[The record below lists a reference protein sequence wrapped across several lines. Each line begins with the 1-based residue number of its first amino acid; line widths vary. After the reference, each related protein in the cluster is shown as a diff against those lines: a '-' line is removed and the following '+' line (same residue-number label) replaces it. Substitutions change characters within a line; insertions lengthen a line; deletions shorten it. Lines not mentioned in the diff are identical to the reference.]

1 MTSKL
6 KRGKT
11 RIIHEECLL
20 LFSWWY
26 IRLLYISVD
35 NLSNINNFIV
45 IFNPNCCFL
54 LLDVSQVGFAL
65 LCLRKK
71 CKIIYAC
78 DDHKTSRNAIYGP
91 HSLLI
96 EIFNIGLSIAP
107 FCRKEFVLQSNANTT
122 TKVTQRLK
130 HSQSFGF
137 FRHGKGSSVI
147 CSHAL
152 RLSFRPRV
160 FPLWQETVLWILR
173 VLALYPNAWMS
184 GLSLRLLS
192 LCWLPKYSSSGSWQN
207 RSVSTNS
214 VPSWR
219 RNLVASIAE
228 WAVILMPSCVCQD
241 RNIRFLAFWVKFPGL
256 VSVLSFHSLRYSR
269 KLMRNWNLALK
280 KE

>member
-1 MTSKL
+1 M
-6 KRGKT
+6 
-11 RIIHEECLL
+11 
-20 LFSWWY
+20 
-26 IRLLYISVD
+26 
-35 NLSNINNFIV
+35 
-45 IFNPNCCFL
+45 
-54 LLDVSQVGFAL
+54 
-65 LCLRKK
+65 
-71 CKIIYAC
+71 
-78 DDHKTSRNAIYGP
+78 
-91 HSLLI
+91 LI

-107 FCRKEFVLQSNANTT
+107 FCMKEFVLQSNANTT

-152 RLSFRPRV
+152 HLSFRPQV

-192 LCWLPKYSSSGSWQN
+192 LRWLPKYSSSGSWQN